1 MTIVAVFF
9 GRKRMRNHINSR
21 KHLLG
26 LGILFILLGVSIFGG
41 KAFAQDDAQSLVN
54 APSVYT
60 LVNLHPDQENRRLY
74 SVNYQLPYL
83 LSVCSEV
90 TITKLKKK
98 RMNFTDVKTGIEYE
112 YNWHKKA
119 TPGGL
124 NQNVLL
130 YFGHECPAE
139 EIKTLSEVDQA
150 GIKRGRA
157 SEGMTRRGIIIAIGY
172 PPEHVTPSLDMDQ
185 WMYWM
190 NRFNRNALMFG
201 EDGTVESIVN

>member
-1 MTIVAVFF
+1 
-9 GRKRMRNHINSR
+9 MRTHWNIRS
-21 KHLLG
+21 G
-26 LGILFILLGVSIFGG
+26 SSGISVVFILSAIFVYTGN
-41 KAFAQDDAQSLVN
+41 ALAEDDANSLVN
-54 APSVYT
+54 AAGVYT

-83 LSVCSEV
+83 MPVCTEV
-90 TITKLKKK
+90 KITKFKKK
-98 RMNFTDVKTGIEYE
+98 RMNFQVVESGIEYD

-124 NQNVLL
+124 NQNVLQ
-130 YFGHECPAE
+130 YFGTECPSE

-150 GIKRGRA
+150 GIKKGRA
-157 SEGMTRRGIIIAIGY
+157 SEGMTRRGIIIAMGY
-172 PPEHVTPSLDMDQ
+172 PPEHVTPNLEMDQ

-190 NRFNRNALMFG
+190 NRFNRNAIVFG

>member
-1 MTIVAVFF
+1 
-9 GRKRMRNHINSR
+9 MRNNRNIRSHS
-21 KHLLG
+21 LG
-26 LGILFILLGVSIFGG
+26 LGILFIFLGVLLFGG
-41 KAFAQDDAQSLVN
+41 TAIAQDDANSLVD
-54 APSVYT
+54 ASGVYT
-60 LVNLHPDQENRRLY
+60 LVNLHPDQENKRLY

-83 LSVCSEV
+83 LPVCSEV
-90 TITKLKKK
+90 KITKLKKK

-124 NQNVLL
+124 NQNILL

-150 GIKRGRA
+150 GIKKGRA
-157 SEGMTRRGIIIAIGY
+157 SEGMTRRGLIIAMGY

-190 NRFNRNALMFG
+190 NRFNRNAIMFG